1 MRGCLGL
8 SVGATNLAAVVGAAD
23 PQHGAKSAPI
33 VRRAVLT
40 LYGDRRPEVGVP
52 ADNSQLGEGGLVITG
67 FVERVGDP
75 IPLLAA
81 DGSAHRGEQLLAAAV
96 ESLTRASS
104 PAQRPE
110 RTVVA
115 VPAYWGPAAFD
126 AVRATLPGV
135 RVVSDAVAALTAMQ
149 AHPGLPARGVVAL
162 CDFGATGTSLTL
174 ADAGAGFAPIGQ
186 TVRYA
191 DFSGDLVDQELL
203 RHVLSGLDADA
214 SGTAAVAALS
224 RLREESRAAKERL
237 SYESATG
244 LPGPAPGSMLRLTRA
259 ELESVVDAPL
269 GGVIDALHDL
279 LRRNGI
285 HPAQLAA
292 LVTVGGT
299 ARIPLATQRLS
310 EAFRMPVT
318 TVAQAQVVTAIGAG
332 LLARRGEAETAAT
345 QRAVMAPASTTGTV
359 AASSLAPAALAW
371 SVSDPSADVMDYVPE
386 SVSEDSARPAFVFAE
401 PEREPAAA
409 ARSVGYRG
417 VLVCAAAL
425 LTVFG
430 TVGLLLSARADKMD
444 AAPRASAHA
453 VPGLA
458 PAEAPLAQV
467 GSAPPTRTVVVQDAP
482 GPAVS
487 PAPAPAVPPSSA
499 PYSVQR
505 QQLAPAPQAA
515 PDPGPPPAADPAP
528 VDIPAPAAPP
538 PPPDLPPIPQLP
550 IPELPLPQYPLPQ
563 LPVPQLPIPT
573 FVPPPPPTHTPTP
586 TPEPTH
592 THVAPPPPEPTHT
605 QAPEPA
611 PAPQPSSAPKPS
623 HSTAPTTS
631 EVPTP

>member
-8 SVGATNLAAVVGAAD
+8 SVGATNLVAVTDQG
-23 PQHGAKSAPI
+23 PI

-40 LYGDRRPEVGVP
+40 LCGDRRPEVGAP
-52 ADNSQLGEGGLVITG
+52 DGDGLVITG

-96 ESLTRASS
+96 ESLTRAAS
-104 PAQRPE
+104 PAQRPD

-115 VPAYWGPAAFD
+115 VPAHWGPVAFD
-126 AVRATLPGV
+126 AVRAALPGM

-162 CDFGATGTSLTL
+162 CDFGATGTNLTL
-174 ADAGAGFAPIGQ
+174 ADADAGFAPIGQ
-186 TVRYA
+186 TVRYD

-203 RHVLSGLDADA
+203 RHVLSGLDAEA

-237 SYESATG
+237 SYEGATG
-244 LPGPAPGSMLRLTRA
+244 LPGPAPGSMMRLTRA
-259 ELESVVDAPL
+259 ELEAVVDAPL
-269 GGVIDALHDL
+269 AGVIEALHDL
-279 LRRNGI
+279 LRRNGV
-285 HPAQLAA
+285 HPAQLVA

-299 ARIPLATQRLS
+299 ARIPLVTQRLS

-318 TVAQAQVVTAIGAG
+318 TVAQAQVVTAVGAG

-345 QRAVMAPASTTGTV
+345 QRAVMAAPFSGASSTGTL
-359 AASSLAPAALAW
+359 AASSLSPAALAW
-371 SVSDPSADVMDYVPE
+371 SVSDPAAEVMDYIPE
-386 SVSEDSARPAFVFAE
+386 SVAEDSARPAFVFAE

-409 ARSVGYRG
+409 ARTPWYRG
-417 VLVCAAAL
+417 ILVCAAAL
-425 LTVFG
+425 LTVVG
-430 TVGLLLSARADKMD
+430 TVGVLLSAHADKLD
-444 AAPRASAHA
+444 AAPAGAPA

-467 GSAPPTRTVVVQDAP
+467 GSAPPTRTVVVQD
-482 GPAVS
+482 PAV
-487 PAPAPAVPPSSA
+487 PAPAPAVSPSSA
-499 PYSVQR
+499 PYSAQR
-505 QQLAPAPQAA
+505 QQVAPAPQAA
-515 PDPGPPPAADPAP
+515 PDPGPLSAGDPVP
-528 VDIPAPAAPP
+528 VDIPAPAALPP
-538 PPPDLPPIPQLP
+538 APELPPIPQLP
-550 IPELPLPQYPLPQ
+550 IPALPLPQ
-563 LPVPQLPIPT
+563 LPVPQLPIPQLPVPQLPIPT
-573 FVPPPPPTHTPTP
+573 FPASTPPPPPTPEPTHTP

-592 THVAPPPPEPTHT
+592 THTAPPPPEPTHT

-611 PAPQPSSAPKPS
+611 PAPSSPPKPA
-623 HSTAPTTS
+623 HSTEPTTS
-631 EVPTP
+631 AVPTP

>member
-1 MRGCLGL
+1 MRR
-8 SVGATNLAAVVGAAD
+8 S
-23 PQHGAKSAPI
+23 
-33 VRRAVLT
+33 VLT
-40 LYGDRRPEVGVP
+40 LYRDRMPEVGVL
-52 ADNSQLGEGGLVITG
+52 DGDGLVISG

-96 ESLTRASS
+96 ESLTRIAS

-126 AVRATLPGV
+126 AARAAMPGV

-149 AHPGLPARGVVAL
+149 AHPGLPARGIVAL
-162 CDFGATGTSLTL
+162 ADFGATGTSLTL
-174 ADAGAGFAPIGQ
+174 ADAGARFAPIGQ
-186 TVRYA
+186 TVRYD

-203 RHVLSGLDADA
+203 RHVLSSLDADA

-237 SYESATG
+237 SYEAATG
-244 LPGPAPGSMLRLTRA
+244 LPGPAPGSTLRLTRA
-259 ELESVVDAPL
+259 ELEAVVDAPL
-269 GGVIDALHDL
+269 RGVIEALHDL
-279 LRRNGI
+279 LRRNGV

-299 ARIPLATQRLS
+299 ARIPLVTQRLS
-310 EAFRMPVT
+310 EAFRMSVT
-318 TVAQAQVVTAIGAG
+318 TVSQAQVVTAIGAG

-345 QRAVMAPASTTGTV
+345 RAVTAAPFVAASTTGTV

-371 SVSDPSADVMDYVPE
+371 SVSDPAAEVMDYIPE

-401 PEREPAAA
+401 APREPAAA
-409 ARSVGYRG
+409 ARTPWYRG
-417 VLVCAAAL
+417 IVVCAAAL
-425 LTVFG
+425 LTVVG
-430 TVGLLLSARADKMD
+430 TAGLLLSAHADKLD
-444 AAPRASAHA
+444 ATPAGGPAAA
-453 VPGLA
+453 PGLA

-467 GSAPPTRTVVVQDAP
+467 GAAPPTRTVVVQD
-482 GPAVS
+482 PAV
-487 PAPAPAVPPSSA
+487 PAPAPAVSPSSA

-505 QQLAPAPQAA
+505 QQAASAPAPQAA
-515 PDPGPPPAADPAP
+515 PAPALPQAADPAP
-528 VDIPAPAAPP
+528 ADIPAPAAVPP
-538 PPPDLPPIPQLP
+538 APELPPIPQLP
-550 IPELPLPQYPLPQ
+550 IPALPLPQLPVPQ

-573 FVPPPPPTHTPTP
+573 FTPPAPPAHTPAPTPEPTQTP

-592 THVAPPPPEPTHT
+592 THTAPPPPPTQT
-605 QAPEPA
+605 QAPEPTA
-611 PAPQPSSAPKPS
+611 APSSPPKPS
-623 HSTAPTTS
+623 HSTEPTTS
-631 EVPTP
+631 AVPAP

>member
-8 SVGATNLAAVVGAAD
+8 SVGATNLTAVVD
-23 PQHGAKSAPI
+23 QAPI
-33 VRRAVLT
+33 VRRSVLT
-40 LYGDRRPEVGVP
+40 LFRDRMPEVGVL
-52 ADNSQLGEGGLVITG
+52 DGDGLVISG

-96 ESLTRASS
+96 ESMTRAAS

-115 VPAYWGPAAFD
+115 VPAYWAPAAFD
-126 AVRATLPGV
+126 AARAAMPGV

-149 AHPGLPARGVVAL
+149 AHPGLPARGIVAL
-162 CDFGATGTSLTL
+162 ADFGATGTSLTL
-174 ADAGAGFAPIGQ
+174 ADAGARFAPIGQ
-186 TVRYA
+186 TVRYD

-203 RHVLSGLDADA
+203 RHVLSSLDADA

-237 SYESATG
+237 SYEAATG
-244 LPGPAPGSMLRLTRA
+244 LPGPMPGSTLRLTRA
-259 ELESVVDAPL
+259 ELEAVIDAPL
-269 GGVIDALHDL
+269 GGVVEALHDL
-279 LRRNGI
+279 LRRNGV

-299 ARIPLATQRLS
+299 ARIPLVTQRLS
-310 EAFRMPVT
+310 EAFRMSVT

-345 QRAVMAPASTTGTV
+345 RAVTAAPFVAASTTGTV

-371 SVSDPSADVMDYVPE
+371 SVSDPAAEVMDYIPE
-386 SVSEDSARPAFVFAE
+386 SVSEDSARPAFVFAKA
-401 PEREPAAA
+401 PREPSAA
-409 ARSVGYRG
+409 ARTPWYRG
-417 VLVCAAAL
+417 ILVCAAAL
-425 LTVFG
+425 LTVVG
-430 TVGLLLSARADKMD
+430 TAGLLLSAHADKMD
-444 AAPRASAHA
+444 ATPANGPAA
-453 VPGLA
+453 PGLA

-467 GSAPPTRTVVVQDAP
+467 GAAPPTRTVVVQD
-482 GPAVS
+482 PAV
-487 PAPAPAVPPSSA
+487 PAPAPAASPSSA

-505 QQLAPAPQAA
+505 QQVASAPAPQAA
-515 PDPGPPPAADPAP
+515 PAPALPQAADPAP
-528 VDIPAPAAPP
+528 ADLPAPVAVPPAPE
-538 PPPDLPPIPQLP
+538 LPPIAQLP
-550 IPELPLPQYPLPQ
+550 IPALPLPQLPVPQ

-573 FVPPPPPTHTPTP
+573 FTPPPPPTHTPAPEPTQSP

-592 THVAPPPPEPTHT
+592 THTAPPPPPEPTHT
-605 QAPEPA
+605 QAPEPTVA
-611 PAPQPSSAPKPS
+611 PSAPPKPS
-623 HSTAPTTS
+623 HSTEPTTS
-631 EVPTP
+631 TVPTP